1 MLRLLEVAV
10 SEVWREGM
18 CHLPVTHWAR
28 GRKNQFSITG
38 LPVSVRSLTG
48 TAFVNDPVDYVA
60 TCSQVNRS
68 MQVRVECQ
76 ISANPFIFNLNRI
89 PQSAVLSVVFLFL
102 VITAGCNL
110 NVLHVLAQQKSLVE
124 YVQRLHRQILL
135 RLISFKSKEF
145 VC

>member
-1 MLRLLEVAV
+1 
-10 SEVWREGM
+10 
-18 CHLPVTHWAR
+18 
-28 GRKNQFSITG
+28 
-38 LPVSVRSLTG
+38 
-48 TAFVNDPVDYVA
+48 
-60 TCSQVNRS
+60 